1 MAHRR
6 EFDAIS
12 LAFCERRDY
21 QVMESSTLVRRQ
33 QLPLLGGYAGPRTPT
48 ERKLTEIWSEELS
61 MDMVGITDNY
71 EDLGGDSL
79 LAASTFARIETRFG
93 VDIPMY
99 SLVDAPT
106 IEQLARQI
114 DCLGQHGG

>member
-1 MAHRR
+1 
-6 EFDAIS
+6 
-12 LAFCERRDY
+12 
-21 QVMESSTLVRRQ
+21 MESRTLVRRQ
-33 QLPLLGGYAGPRTPT
+33 QLPLLGEYAGPRTPT
-48 ERKLTEIWSEELS
+48 ERKLTEIWSEELD

-71 EDLGGDSL
+71 EELGGDSL
-79 LAASTFARIETRFG
+79 LAASIFARIETTFE

-114 DCLGQHGG
+114 DCLRQDGG